1 MKDSKPAR
9 IRCGMCMDTGL
20 QNGVKCPQ
28 PGCAAAGS
36 EREAFE
42 KWVAESRR
50 LNPDCGCQKRGSRQ
64 FRCSYHEGAED
75 AWEMAW
81 QAARAAAPL
90 NDADYWKSRATTAE
104 LKMLTFTEEIANLRA
119 AAPAP
124 PSREWIPVSG
134 RLPEYSGD
142 VIGCWWG
149 GSVAIANLICGE
161 WWYVS
166 HSSGRIK
173 ANVAPDY
180 WQPLPAPPVADSGAS
195 AGEEK

>member
-1 MKDSKPAR
+1 MTDEQIKH
-9 IRCGMCMDTGL
+9 MV
-20 QNGVKCPQ
+20 N
-28 PGCAAAGS
+28 
-36 EREAFE
+36 
-42 KWVAESRR
+42 R
-50 LNPDCGCQKRGSRQ
+50 LLMWRLPEDFNPDGGISFKRYFNECTDHPMR
-64 FRCSYHEGAED
+64 HEPVGTNLLDYTQAEQMVRYMV
-75 AWEMAW
+75 EG
-81 QAARAAAPL
+81 L
-90 NDADYWKSRATTAE
+90 
-104 LKMLTFTEEIANLRA
+104 A

-195 AGEEK
+195 AREEKHGEN